1 MEVLRDG
8 QVLSLS
14 YTLEQPLLVIPPKPK
29 QLSYLIVAGLVF
41 LPLSME
47 LLNQRFLIKS
57 IGDYGVPAPIK
68 TLDLFCKVRGTH
80 SSTSTAACNYTNALP
95 QHSLPPL
102 PSPTSFSTATSSAL
116 SSTTS

>member
-29 QLSYLIVAGLVF
+29 RLSYLIVAGLVF
-41 LPLSME
+41 LPISME

-57 IGDYGVPAPIK
+57 LGDYGVPAPIK
-68 TLDLFCKVRGTH
+68 ALELFCKVCAWRGE
-80 SSTSTAACNYTNALP
+80 AAGWGEMTIGSVHHNLFTR
-95 QHSLPPL
+95 S
-102 PSPTSFSTATSSAL
+102 PSPRPTP
-116 SSTTS
+116 